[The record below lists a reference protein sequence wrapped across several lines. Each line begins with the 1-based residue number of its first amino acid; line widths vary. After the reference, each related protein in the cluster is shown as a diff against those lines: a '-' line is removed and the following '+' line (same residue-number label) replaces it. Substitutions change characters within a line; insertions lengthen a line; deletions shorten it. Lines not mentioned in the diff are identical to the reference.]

1 MAKFFAAFALTTIVL
16 YGLTPTMVAVKPD
29 YSILIPATIESKNKL
44 IPYKVPA
51 HNCIINVIEEG
62 GQLLDLSLSQCLN
75 NRNWLK
81 IKGELKQFNI

>member
-1 MAKFFAAFALTTIVL
+1 MAKFFAAFALTTMVL
-16 YGLTPTMVAVKPD
+16 YNLTPTMVAVKPD
-29 YSILIPATIESKNKL
+29 YSILIPTTLESKNKL

-51 HNCIINVIEEG
+51 HDCIINVMEG
-62 GQLLDLSLSQCLN
+62 SGQLLELNLSQCID

>member
-1 MAKFFAAFALTTIVL
+1 MAKFFAAFALTTMVL
-16 YGLTPTMVAVKPD
+16 YSLTPTMVAVKPD
-29 YSILIPATIESKNKL
+29 YSILIPTTLESKNKL

-51 HNCIINVIEEG
+51 HDCIINVMEG
-62 GQLLDLSLSQCLN
+62 SGQLLELNLSQCID